1 MEDKKSFEDTS
12 ELESFDLE
20 KKLAPG
26 LSFFYVRSIWWK
38 YLRLNLRATAAVK
51 IFGKIQA
58 FKHKINFIISKK
70 VQIFWGRM
78 FLMQFYSLKK
88 CWSVL
93 KLSKNYIILFN
104 LEISTCFYPDISI
117 WYWKLSIVYRNY
129 TALFLKL
136 FLVFTVCFLEIY
148 LVL

>member
-70 VQIFWGRM
+70 VQIF
-78 FLMQFYSLKK
+78 
-88 CWSVL
+88 
-93 KLSKNYIILFN
+93 
-104 LEISTCFYPDISI
+104 
-117 WYWKLSIVYRNY
+117 
-129 TALFLKL
+129 
-136 FLVFTVCFLEIY
+136 
-148 LVL
+148 

>member
-38 YLRLNLRATAAVK
+38 YSQLNLGALAAVK
-51 IFGKIQA
+51 TFGKIQV

-70 VQIFWGRM
+70 TQIF
-78 FLMQFYSLKK
+78 
-88 CWSVL
+88 
-93 KLSKNYIILFN
+93 
-104 LEISTCFYPDISI
+104 
-117 WYWKLSIVYRNY
+117 
-129 TALFLKL
+129 
-136 FLVFTVCFLEIY
+136 
-148 LVL
+148 